1 MRASSDHLGT
11 GPGDSAKSA
20 SRRGAVSTNSCAI
33 RSDIG
38 PSQFAVTAPSGG
50 GSLSARYVS
59 EPGPKA
65 PPPRAIV
72 SRRALPACRVHLSAL
87 RGCNPAA
94 NVLVFDSGMLAR
106 REAIMAE
113 HRRLSG
119 HTDERKMAVMET
131 ISSVLQRKGN
141 QVWQVSPEATVFEAI
156 AEMADKGVGALPV
169 VLNNELVGII
179 SERDYARK
187 VILQGRSSQH
197 TLVRE
202 IMTPS
207 PITVTP
213 EFTVNQCLVIMT
225 TGRVRYLPVMDGGGL
240 AGIISIGD
248 LVHAIIATQAF
259 TIDQLQTY
267 ISADYPA

>member
-1 MRASSDHLGT
+1 MIKL
-11 GPGDSAKSA
+11 
-20 SRRGAVSTNSCAI
+20 
-33 RSDIG
+33 
-38 PSQFAVTAPSGG
+38 AP
-50 GSLSARYVS
+50 R
-59 EPGPKA
+59 
-65 PPPRAIV
+65 
-72 SRRALPACRVHLSAL
+72 H
-87 RGCNPAA
+87 GCNPAT

-169 VLNNELVGII
+169 VLHNELVGII

-197 TLVRE
+197 TLVKE

-225 TGRVRYLPVMDGGGL
+225 TGRVRYLPVMDRGGL